1 MRGLL
6 VFVVAVFVVVAACGR
21 GGADE
26 VAEAT
31 VLLERE
37 GYRVMYSPQMRCAR
51 WVEWTLTPE
60 RLQGDVKR
68 CIHYDSA
75 GRAIGIADF
84 SPALVEKGVI
94 EDREVPQPRPSLSD
108 WRLRPDSMSRGHM
121 CPAADCKFSEAA
133 MNQSF
138 LLTNICVQTRRLNSG
153 SWNRLEMKCR
163 DHVNKY
169 GDTLTIVCGP
179 VFLPGRPVRRM
190 GSIAVPDAFFK
201 AVVSSRG
208 ACTWGF
214 LYVNDDAPHAM
225 DDALTTLDSLRRVTG
240 IDLLPG
246 IADNPAPLS
255 RL

>member
-1 MRGLL
+1 M
-6 VFVVAVFVVVAACGR
+6 VFVVAVFVVAAACGR
-21 GGADE
+21 GGAADE

-37 GYRVMYSPQMRCAR
+37 GYRVAYDSTMRCAR

-60 RLQGDVKR
+60 RLQGDVER
-68 CIHYDSA
+68 RIHYDST

-163 DHVNKY
+163 DHVNKC
-169 GDTLTIVCGP
+169 GDTLMIVCGP

-208 ACTWGF
+208 ARTWAF
-214 LYVNDDAPHAM
+214 LYVNDTTSHSM

-246 IADNPAPLS
+246 IVDNPAPLS